1 MKAPIA
7 LFAYSRPD
15 HTYRTIEAL
24 KRNPESIH
32 TDLIIFSDAAKTLKH
47 DTAVK
52 QVRDYISQING
63 FRSLTIHHR
72 PYNFGLAKSIIE
84 GVTEILKIHERVIV
98 MEDDLVTSP
107 HFLKYMNE
115 GLDLF
120 AENNSVISIHGYVYP
135 VKRPLPEAF
144 FLRGADCWGWATWRR
159 GWEIFNPDGQF
170 LLDELKRRG
179 LLKAFDFNGAYSYS
193 SMLERQIKGLNNS
206 WAVRWHAS
214 AFLANKFTLYPGRSL
229 VHNIGNDNT
238 GTHCGTSAALDAD
251 LSTTPIRLDEVGTE
265 ESEVAKKVIEH
276 FFRMK
281 RPPLRQILAHLLPVT
296 ARQQLTT
303 FAKDWLPP
311 AIVRHLR
318 RLPRLGGG
326 ITFEGPFASWDEAA
340 ECSSGYSSE
349 NILEKVLAATLK
361 VKCGEAVFER
371 DSVLFDEIQYSWPV
385 TAGLMWAAARNH
397 GRLSVLDFGGS
408 LGSSYFQNQKFLG
421 GLQNVRWSVV
431 EQPHFVEAGR
441 QFIQDEQLVFYS
453 TIAECVAAEKL
464 NVVLLSS
471 VLQYL
476 EKPYAILD
484 ELVRSGVDIILIDRT
499 SFYNGEE
506 DLIAVQKVAEVIYPA
521 SYPLWVFS
529 KKKIISH
536 LSKTFSLVTEKLSPE
551 DFVPFASGS
560 FSFSG
565 LVLNRKYYEN

>member
-1 MKAPIA
+1 MTAPIA
-7 LFAYSRPD
+7 LFVYSRPD
-15 HTYRTIEAL
+15 HTYQTIEAL

-32 TDLIIFSDAAKTLKH
+32 TDLVIFSDAPKTLKH

-52 QVRDYISQING
+52 QVRDYISKING

-72 PYNFGLAKSIIE
+72 THNFGLAKSIIK
-84 GVTEILKIHERVIV
+84 GVTEVLKNHERVIV

-120 AENNSVISIHGYVYP
+120 ADKDSVISIHGYVYP

-170 LLDELKRRG
+170 LLDELRRRG

-238 GTHCGTSAALDAD
+238 GTHCGTSADLDAD
-251 LSTTPIRLDEVGTE
+251 LSATPIRLDEVGAE

-281 RPPLRQILAHLLPVT
+281 HPPLRRILVHLLPVT

-311 AIVRHLR
+311 AIALQLR
-318 RLPRLGGG
+318 RLPWLGRG
-326 ITFEGPFASWDEAA
+326 ITFEGPFASWYEAA
-340 ECSSGYSSE
+340 DCSSGYASE
-349 NILEKVLAATLK
+349 KILEKVLAATLK
-361 VKCGEAVFER
+361 VKRGEAVFER

-385 TAGLMWAAARNH
+385 TAGLMWAAARDH
-397 GRLSVLDFGGS
+397 GQLSVLDFGGS
-408 LGSSYFQNQKFLG
+408 LGSSYYQNQKFLD

-476 EKPYAILD
+476 EKPYAILN

-506 DLIAVQKVAEVIYPA
+506 DLIAVQKVAEAIYPA

-529 KKKIISH
+529 KKKFISH
-536 LSKTFSLVTEKLSPE
+536 LSKTFSLVTEKLPPE
-551 DFVPFASGS
+551 DLVPFASGS

-565 LVLNRKYYEN
+565 LVLRRNYHEN